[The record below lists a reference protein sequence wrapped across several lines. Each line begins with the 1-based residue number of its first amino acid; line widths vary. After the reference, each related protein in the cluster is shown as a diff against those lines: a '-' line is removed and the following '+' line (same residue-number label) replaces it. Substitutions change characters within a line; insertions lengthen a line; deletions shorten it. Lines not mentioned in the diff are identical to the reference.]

1 MAQSACPICRAP
13 HQRLGRRN
21 VMQALAAAPR
31 AIARAVGGRASRRAL
46 GRRPAPREWS
56 VTEVLAHLLDAEVAL
71 GFRIRKVAA
80 EPGSAIVAWDQ
91 EMWTERLRHR
101 RADARTVLA
110 AYAALRAAN
119 VELARRLTPAQRR
132 LRGRHPEYGPISV
145 AQMLEHFAE
154 HDLNHLEQIRATLRT
169 LRR

>member
-1 MAQSACPICRAP
+1 MARSACPMCRSP
-13 HQRLGRRN
+13 HHRLGRRN
-21 VMQALAAAPR
+21 VVKALAAAPP
-31 AIARAVGGRASRRAL
+31 AIARAVGRASRRVL
-46 GRRPAPREWS
+46 GRRPAAREWS

-80 EPGSAIVAWDQ
+80 EPGSAIPAWDQ
-91 EMWTERLRHR
+91 EKWTEGLRHR
-101 RADARTVLA
+101 RAGARTVLA
-110 AYAALRAAN
+110 AYAALRGAH

-154 HDLNHLEQIRATLRT
+154 HDLNHLGQIRSTLRT